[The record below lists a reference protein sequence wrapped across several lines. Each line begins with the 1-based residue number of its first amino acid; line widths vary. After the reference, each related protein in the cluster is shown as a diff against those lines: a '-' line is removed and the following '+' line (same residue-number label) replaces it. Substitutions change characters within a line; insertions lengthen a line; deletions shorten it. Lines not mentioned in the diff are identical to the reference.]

1 MPPRTDHERQ
11 VAGASSSGA
20 QPHPQRGGMEMP
32 MSARLSWLGT
42 RRHGLLALVAAGV
55 ALAGFQAHA
64 APPKTIEAGKLTVGI
79 NGDMPMTSVKDGKL
93 IGTDGELIAAIA
105 GRLGLEVN
113 PVQMEWS
120 ALIQATKQ
128 GKVDLMLGSM
138 GWTKERS
145 EVMLLSDPIYYFG
158 TFLLQKKS
166 SSFST
171 FEDMKDRS
179 VGTVTGFTLVPEL
192 KSVPGVGEVK
202 LYDTSDGVMRDV
214 LAGRLDLAVLD
225 PGLVQYAIS
234 QHPEWDIHQVA
245 LKPEPERFPIMSTK
259 YYAIMGIYKELGE
272 LEAAINAEIAKAW
285 AACENVASMSRYG
298 LGDPDWF
305 SPPSPDYRVGVDRP
319 EGWKSPTSPES
330 CFKKS

>member
-1 MPPRTDHERQ
+1 MSMNAKLLRRLRRAAVLALA
-11 VAGASSSGA
+11 VAGLVL
-20 QPHPQRGGMEMP
+20 P
-32 MSARLSWLGT
+32 
-42 RRHGLLALVAAGV
+42 GLTAWAE
-55 ALAGFQAHA
+55 
-64 APPKTIEAGKLTVGI
+64 PPKTIEPGKLTVGI

-113 PVQMEWS
+113 VVQMEWS

-145 EVMLLSDPIYYFG
+145 QVMLLSDPIYYFG
-158 TFLLQKKS
+158 TFLLQKKTS
-166 SSFST
+166 SMST
-171 FEDMKDRS
+171 FEDMAGHS

-192 KSVPGVGEVK
+192 KSVPGIGEVK

-214 LAGRLDLAVLD
+214 LAGRLDMAVLD

-245 LKPEPERFPIMSTK
+245 LKPQPDKFPIMSTK
-259 YYAIMGIYKELGE
+259 YYAIMGIYKELGD
-272 LEAAINAEIAKAW
+272 LETAINAEIAKAW
-285 AACENVASMSRYG
+285 AACENVASMARYG

-305 SPPSPDYRVGVDRP
+305 TPPSPDYRIGVDRP
-319 EGWKSPTSPES
+319 AGWKSPSAPES

>member
-1 MPPRTDHERQ
+1 M
-11 VAGASSSGA
+11 AL
-20 QPHPQRGGMEMP
+20 
-32 MSARLSWLGT
+32 SARQGWWGT
-42 RRHGLLALVAAGV
+42 RRRGLAALIASGI
-55 ALAGFQAHA
+55 ALAGVPAQA
-64 APPKTIEAGKLTVGI
+64 APPKTMEPGKLTVGI

-113 PVQMEWS
+113 VVQMEWS

-145 EVMLLSDPIYYFG
+145 QVMLLSDPIYYFG
-158 TFLLQKKS
+158 TFLLQKKTS
-166 SSFST
+166 SLST
-171 FEDMKDRS
+171 FEDMKGHS

-192 KSVPGVGEVK
+192 KSVPGIGEVK

-245 LKPEPERFPIMSTK
+245 LKPQPDKFPIMSTK
-259 YYAIMGIYKELGE
+259 YYAIMGIYKELGD
-272 LEAAINAEIAKAW
+272 LETAINAEIAKAW
-285 AACENVASMSRYG
+285 AACENVAAMSRYG

-305 SPPSPDYRVGVDRP
+305 TPPSPDYRIGVDRP
-319 EGWKSPTSPES
+319 AGWKSPSAPES

>member
-1 MPPRTDHERQ
+1 M
-11 VAGASSSGA
+11 AL
-20 QPHPQRGGMEMP
+20 
-32 MSARLSWLGT
+32 SARQGWWGT
-42 RRHGLLALVAAGV
+42 RRRGLAALIASGI
-55 ALAGFQAHA
+55 ALAGVPAQA
-64 APPKTIEAGKLTVGI
+64 APPKTMEPGKLTVGI

-113 PVQMEWS
+113 VVQMEWS

-145 EVMLLSDPIYYFG
+145 QVMLLSDPIYYFG
-158 TFLLQKKS
+158 TFLLQKKTS
-166 SSFST
+166 SLST
-171 FEDMKDRS
+171 FEDMKGHS

-192 KSVPGVGEVK
+192 KSVPGIGEVK

-245 LKPEPERFPIMSTK
+245 LKPQPDKFPIMSTK
-259 YYAIMGIYKELGE
+259 YYAIMGIYKELGD
-272 LEAAINAEIAKAW
+272 LETAINAEIAKAW
-285 AACENVASMSRYG
+285 AACENVALMSRYG

-305 SPPSPDYRVGVDRP
+305 TPPSPDYRIGVDRP
-319 EGWKSPTSPES
+319 AGWKSPSAPES